1 MIWILPVF
9 RSFPSN
15 SIISVCP
22 NFSQESTGSL
32 LKASHEQ
39 NHGAT
44 VMLLFPWESEPCGSC
59 SIYSSPS
66 LPFFQQAD
74 TSQKET
80 GCQACGGLK
89 LHKPSCR
96 GWKAEELHSSPSP
109 SAVLNV
115 KKRGHRAAGKPIRA
129 ERGSQLHRQ
138 GMLPNIRVFSS
149 ADRGWFAHC
158 PASSVTGNMLSVECC
173 GLKGF
178 EVSTEMRV
186 LDWACEVHCPNSS
199 DSKSIV
205 QIFSLWTKSLKAM
218 PCSGTMSL
226 FQKFFSI
233 YQCHLDQFTLRWC
246 LHQLS
251 WVTLWTRSLRYAH
264 EP

>member
-44 VMLLFPWESEPCGSC
+44 VMLLSPWESEPCGSC
-59 SIYSSPS
+59 SIYSPPGSRSFSRQIPPRRKPDARPVGDS
-66 LPFFQQAD
+66 SCLSQAAGVGK
-74 TSQKET
+74 QKSCT
-80 GCQACGGLK
+80 G
-89 LHKPSCR
+89 H
-96 GWKAEELHSSPSP
+96 PSP

-115 KKRGHRAAGKPIRA
+115 KKHVHRAAGKPIQA
-129 ERGSQLHRQ
+129 ERELAAQTGNAAKHL
-138 GMLPNIRVFSS
+138 RVLSS

-158 PASSVTGNMLSVECC
+158 PASSVTGNMLSLECC

-186 LDWACEVHCPNSS
+186 LDWACEVCCPNSS
-199 DSKSIV
+199 DSKSTV
-205 QIFSLWTKSLKAM
+205 QISHTGLKA
-218 PCSGTMSL
+218 
-226 FQKFFSI
+226 
-233 YQCHLDQFTLRWC
+233 
-246 LHQLS
+246 
-251 WVTLWTRSLRYAH
+251 
-264 EP
+264 